1 MDLEVRGR
9 WCPPCPKTGAGWR
22 APGRCARRAAVNAL
36 VQMVAVGQQEQLAPL
51 QHETVAALLD
61 PSRLLQ
67 SFVLRHRR
75 HMSQLQDLLL
85 ADTDF

>member
-1 MDLEVRGR
+1 
-9 WCPPCPKTGAGWR
+9 
-22 APGRCARRAAVNAL
+22 
-36 VQMVAVGQQEQLAPL
+36 MVAVGQQEQLAPL

-85 ADTDF
+85 ADTDFWLSGRAETGMGTDRFGLQKAVVVVTGRGKLYGL